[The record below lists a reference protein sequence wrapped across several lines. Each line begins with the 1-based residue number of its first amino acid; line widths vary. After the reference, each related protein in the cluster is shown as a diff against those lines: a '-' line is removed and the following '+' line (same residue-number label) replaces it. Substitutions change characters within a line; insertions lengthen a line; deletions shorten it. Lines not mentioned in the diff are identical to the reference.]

1 MHLYNVFWSH
11 LPTTTYLTPTCL
23 VFPTLSL
30 SLYLMS
36 SIFFVKNDLQ
46 SLISAANMY
55 VAIHLAMCNLPLA
68 HAPKWE

>member
-11 LPTTTYLTPTCL
+11 LSTTTYLTPTCL

-30 SLYLMS
+30 SLFNVLH
-36 SIFFVKNDLQ
+36 FFVKNNLQ

-55 VAIHLAMCNLPLA
+55 GSIHLPMCNLPLA